1 MQIYGVSYTESVFN
15 EHKMEE
21 QKQTKIISVANH
33 KGGCGKTT
41 TVVNLASEFA
51 RLGLSVL
58 VVDLDPQANASLH
71 LGKKHPSEVSVTCA
85 ELLLSEVEKLPLAIH
100 EDTNVEGVSLIYG
113 SLALGRAEDELKDD
127 TPRPSEELRVK
138 IQPLEGLYDVIL
150 IDCPPSLKLL
160 TSNALAASTH
170 LIVPIESGSQYGMY
184 GVTDLVKHVA
194 KIRRVNPRL
203 ELLGALLIK
212 HDERQTVC
220 KLIENAAREQIGRLL
235 PIKIP
240 TSTKVNQAAMA
251 QTSLHALDRSSKVA
265 REFKA
270 LAQLLANELEM
281 KATEAKEEVNG

>member
-1 MQIYGVSYTESVFN
+1 MSEL
-15 EHKMEE
+15 KD
-21 QKQTKIISVANH
+21 TKVIAVANH

-51 RLGLSVL
+51 RLGFSVL

-71 LGKKHPSEVSVTCA
+71 IGKKHPSEVPITCA
-85 ELLLSEVEKLPLAIH
+85 ELLLSSVEKLPLALH
-100 EDTNVEGVSLIYG
+100 QDTNLPGVSLIYG
-113 SLALGRAEDELKDD
+113 SLGLGKTEDQLKDD

-138 IQPLEGLYDVIL
+138 LQPLRGLYDVIL

-170 LIVPIESGSQYGMY
+170 LIIPIESGSQYGLY
-184 GVTDLVKHVA
+184 GVTDLLKHVE
-194 KIRRVNPRL
+194 KIRRVNPDI
-203 ELLGALLIK
+203 ELLGALLLK

-220 KLIENAAREQIGRLL
+220 KLIESAAREQIGKLL

-251 QTSLHALDRSSKVA
+251 QTSLHALDRSAKIT
-265 REFKA
+265 REFKSLA
-270 LAQLLANELEM
+270 LLLVEKLGL
-281 KATEAKEEVNG
+281 KAVTGEENG